1 MRRVLKGE
9 RKGCQPP
16 AVARRVKGRA
26 KGQVT
31 KVVGLYYREGQP
43 ASGLEKFGLGV
54 GYASHSL

>member
-31 KVVGLYYREGQP
+31 KVVGLFREERP
-43 ASGLEKFGLGV
+43 VPESSE
-54 GYASHSL
+54 